1 MRAERHGP
9 GCNSTA
15 VLPAW
20 TATRAQKGR
29 VVSVSQWIVPRF
41 CVGAPTWE
49 APAAL
54 SFRRRPAWAICKK
67 RNQQV
72 FLPRRS
78 ARNGGSDLKG
88 STMGQPLG
96 KPRNLRDLRVSRPSS
111 QDSLGLG
118 PMEYDSSNPASPQ
131 LQFGT
136 TVVRQS
142 EDFEAHQLTGT
153 KK

>member
-1 MRAERHGP
+1 
-9 GCNSTA
+9 
-15 VLPAW
+15 
-20 TATRAQKGR
+20 
-29 VVSVSQWIVPRF
+29 
-41 CVGAPTWE
+41 
-49 APAAL
+49 
-54 SFRRRPAWAICKK
+54 
-67 RNQQV
+67 
-72 FLPRRS
+72 
-78 ARNGGSDLKG
+78 
-88 STMGQPLG
+88 MGQPLG

-118 PMEYDSSNPASPQ
+118 PMEYDGSNPGSPQ